1 MSQRSFKTPLSRLT
15 PRHLPYEGRQ
25 GDGDKR
31 SEFFEFSEKTLDKTS
46 SAMIGYG
53 YRCKND
59 SCFCEKRNDAHVQS
73 PGRNV
78 RTCCRALKTVQV
90 DTFRPGHSCFGAFL
104 FEKSGDTRMFLLI
117 MSGMMQMCSCGRFPA
132 GDLPC
137 RQIFQRCARGL
148 SRGFLFYPGK
158 ERP

>member
-1 MSQRSFKTPLSRLT
+1 MFLETKKP
-15 PRHLPYEGRQ
+15 GREELN
-25 GDGDKR
+25 GI
-31 SEFFEFSEKTLDKTS
+31 FEISEKTLDRTS
-46 SAMIGYG
+46 SAMIGYR

-59 SCFCEKRNDAHVQS
+59 SYFCEKRNDAHVQS

-137 RQIFQRCARGL
+137 RQIFQRCARG
-148 SRGFLFYPGK
+148 SCRGFLFYPGK
-158 ERP
+158 ERS